1 MSTYTV
7 KFFARLRE
15 QIGTASLEVPL
26 EDAATLTALK
36 SYLLAN
42 YPHWHGALSGHL
54 LTAVNQTMV
63 SGDQP
68 LKAGD
73 EVAWFPPVTGG

>member
-1 MSTYTV
+1 VSTYTV

-15 QIGTASLEVPL
+15 QTGTGSLEVPL
-26 EDAATLTALK
+26 EDAATLSALK
-36 SYLLAN
+36 AYLLAQ
-42 YPHWHGALSGHL
+42 YPQWQGALSGQL

-63 SGDQP
+63 SGDQT